1 MTGLRAKVTCGQKL
15 TRSAEVLW
23 SGNDASAGQVEQA
36 CQAARRAFPAWAKRP
51 FSERRALVEKFAALL
66 EANKAELTRI
76 IACETSKPRWEA
88 TTEVT
93 AMINKIAIS
102 VKAYHTRTGE
112 QHTEMPDGAYHAAPP
127 SARGTGGVWPV

>member
-1 MTGLRAKVTCGQKL
+1 M
-15 TRSAEVLW
+15 LW

-51 FSERRALVEKFAALL
+51 FSERQALVEKFAALL

-112 QHTEMPDGAYHAAPP
+112 QHTEMPDGALHAAPP